1 MKLMRQKVN
10 EGKAQVFANYIQP
23 SQQKRFP
30 KELKKPQNPH
40 LMEGSSGSAETTNL
54 E

>member
-30 KELKKPQNPH
+30 KELIKTPKPTSHGRFFRFSRNY
-40 LMEGSSGSAETTNL
+40 
-54 E
+54 